1 MIDSP
6 MIEAIAPAD
15 WSPLGVSL
23 RAALLATLLA
33 IGGGLGAAQ
42 AMLVCREPWRS
53 AIDTVLALPLVLP
66 PTVVGFGLLVL
77 LGRQGPI
84 GAWLD
89 SLGITVV
96 FSPVGTVVAATV
108 VAFPLAYRTLL
119 SAFEQ
124 LDPDLLRAARTLG
137 LNSWQIFWRVR
148 LPLARSGL
156 VAAAVLAFARALGE
170 FGATVMLAGNIPD
183 RTQTIPSAIFAA
195 VESGDWARAQ
205 WWVGWSI
212 AIALLAMAIVN
223 RAGRRPW

>member
-1 MIDSP
+1 

-89 SLGITVV
+89 RWDLPVV
-96 FSPVGTVVAATV
+96 FSPAGTVVAATV

-119 SAFEQ
+119 STFEQ

>member
-1 MIDSP
+1 MLGMAESAP
-6 MIEAIAPAD
+6 MD

-33 IGGGLGAAQ
+33 IGGGLAAAQ

-53 AIDTVLALPLVLP
+53 VIDTVLALPLVLP

-77 LGRQGPI
+77 FGRQGPI
-84 GAWLD
+84 GPWLD
-89 SLGITVV
+89 RWDLPVV
-96 FSPVGTVVAATV
+96 FSPAGTVVAATV

-119 SAFEQ
+119 STFEQ

-195 VESGDWARAQ
+195 VESGDWARAR

-212 AIALLAMAIVN
+212 AIALVSIAVVN
-223 RAGRRPW
+223 RASRRPW